1 MSQDE
6 RLNEFTIG
14 GRDGRKRSG
23 SNTQSL
29 VVFFLLTL
37 ICLPLVWSGA
47 LVGGFLWFS
56 YKVYNPIASFID
68 IFESVQFLVAA
79 ATTALI
85 LVFPAYA
92 IFDWRKHG
100 ETGLGVARKWLIA
113 VAVLTVL
120 NLFFLPGLSLTVREV
135 YDATR

>member
-1 MSQDE
+1 ME
-6 RLNEFTIG
+6 IEEPFAENEVG
-14 GRDGRKRSG
+14 GVDGRNRSKER
-23 SNTQSL
+23 THRH
-29 VVFFLLTL
+29 FLSFLIAF

-47 LVGGFLWFS
+47 LFGGFLWLS

-92 IFDWRKHG
+92 LFDWRKRG
-100 ETGLGVARKWLIA
+100 ETGLCIARKWLIA
-113 VAVLTVL
+113 VAILTVL
-120 NLFFLPGLSLTVREV
+120 NLFFLPGLSLIVREV